1 MDHPHDP
8 PASPVRVL
16 LVEDHADSLRLLAKL
31 LGLNGFNVEVAR
43 SAAEAV
49 KVASGAP
56 IDLVICDLML
66 PDRSGFELLDDLQ
79 RISGARRHDNGH
91 STGPCLRGI
100 ALSGMTDPATVTR
113 CEAVGFARHLC
124 KPVDMND
131 LLDAV
136 RAVMGGGPPGSGGTV
151 SAPSYGRA

>member
-31 LGLNGFNVEVAR
+31 LDLNGYGVETAR

-49 KVASGAP
+49 EVASAAP
-56 IDLVICDLML
+56 VDLVICDLML
-66 PDRSGFELLDDLQ
+66 PDRSGFELLEDLQ
-79 RISGARRHDNGH
+79 RLSGASAR
-91 STGPCLRGI
+91 PLRGI
-100 ALSGMTDPATVTR
+100 ALSGMTDPATITR
-113 CEAVGFARHLC
+113 CHAVGFARHIC
-124 KPVDMND
+124 KPVNVDD

-136 RAVMGGGPPGSGGTV
+136 RAVMAGGPPGSGLDPG
-151 SAPSYGRA
+151 SYSRA